1 MPTTIYN
8 HATILSVFPL
18 YLEQG
23 RRHNGLMVYQHPPAD
38 KNSIL
43 VRTYN
48 PEVLA
53 NTNRVPEHLKAFTDE
68 VQPTE
73 VNHGYSLI
81 RVCDT
86 FQWTRDFTQD
96 SERFIPHP
104 LNCGIVADD
113 LRTAWAS
120 GGVLADGNAGPGM
133 VVIAGAEPTTDE
145 LAGVRSKQTDYF
157 RRLVNDGHA
166 MFAKGLL
173 KDISDLH
180 RAAAKW
186 LGANN
191 LPWVPK
197 IEQVELKK
205 CPACDNDI
213 RKNALRCQECM
224 ADLPDFYLK
233 YGLVPDVNSDPVV
246 AALLDKLASGRKTTK
261 AA

>member
-23 RRHNGLMVYQHPPAD
+23 RRHNGLIVYQHPPSD
-38 KNSIL
+38 KNSVL

-53 NTNRVPEHLKAFTDE
+53 NTNRVPETLKAFHDE
-68 VQPTE
+68 TRPAE
-73 VNHGYSLI
+73 VNHGYTLI

-96 SERFIPHP
+96 SERYIPHP
-104 LNCGIVADD
+104 LSADIVAVD
-113 LRTAWAS
+113 LQRAWAS
-120 GGVLADGNAGPGM
+120 DSVLADAAAGPGIT
-133 VVIAGAEPTTDE
+133 VIAGSEPTAEE
-145 LAGVRSKQTDYF
+145 LAAVREKQTNHF

-166 MFAKGLL
+166 LFAKGLV

-180 RAAAKW
+180 RAGAKW

-213 RKNALRCQECM
+213 RKNALRCQECN

-233 YGLVPDVNSDPVV
+233 YGIVPDPLNDPIVS
-246 AALLDKLASGRKTTK
+246 ALLDKLATGRKGK